1 MVFFTRHIA
10 ALLGVVL
17 VYSFFSKSVLAQNEA
32 DVFRYS
38 KRNQLGSVRTMGLS
52 GAYGALGADL
62 ASSGINPA
70 GIGMYRRSDA
80 GGTFGIYT
88 NRVESS
94 LDNNLNTTNANGT
107 FANVGVTLTI
117 PSINPNAPF
126 FSFTF
131 YHQTS
136 AVYDERYNIEDLEM
150 SNSILESL
158 LANVQNEVH
167 YSLLD
172 DFDNNYF
179 YESLAWYNFL
189 LDTIPGENNEYF
201 LPFVTDSLNPVQV
214 SYIRQ
219 GEGNMSDNNFS
230 VAYTAEGVFSMGA
243 TITSSTITYQ
253 QNNIHTEYPQDFE
266 SETEYFEYIESYTT
280 TGDGLNLKIGV
291 IGHVKNLKLGFAWH
305 SPTRYNL
312 TDNSSYKMINSSY
325 IHGFVEEPAPDSYF
339 EYIIKT
345 PSRII
350 ASTAL
355 ILGKSVIISNDYE
368 RVNYASGRLENEEFY
383 GADFSGQNQAVEN
396 TFTASHQFRQGI
408 EVRINKKF
416 RARLGGTFATT
427 PYSENAKVVSDEYSL
442 GYSFGGEFR
451 NDKLY
456 AGFAFTRTRSEND
469 QYLISPQIQG
479 EPITQARASSLLVLG
494 GGLRF

>member
-1 MVFFTRHIA
+1 MITFKRHIA

-17 VYSFFSKSVLAQNEA
+17 AYSFFSTSALAQNES

-70 GIGMYRRSDA
+70 GLGIYRRSDA
-80 GGTFGIYT
+80 GGTLGIYT

-94 LDNNLNTTNANGT
+94 LDDNLNSTNANGT
-107 FANVGVTLTI
+107 FLNAGVTLTI
-117 PSINPNAPF
+117 PSVNPSAPF

-136 AVYDERYNIEDLEM
+136 AVYDERYNIEGVEM
-150 SNSILESL
+150 PNSILESL
-158 LANVQNEVH
+158 LVNVQGVD
-167 YSLLD
+167 YSFLD
-172 DFDNNYF
+172 HFDNNYF
-179 YESLAWYNFL
+179 YESLAWHAYL
-189 LDTIPGENNEYF
+189 LDTINNSTNQYATPF
-201 LPFVTDSLNPVQV
+201 NSQLPVDV
-214 SYIRQ
+214 SYTRQ
-219 GEGNMSDNNFS
+219 GEGYMSDNNFS
-230 VAYTAEGVFSMGA
+230 AAYTAEGVFSVGA
-243 TITSSTITYQ
+243 TITSSSIYYQ
-253 QNNIHTEYPQDFE
+253 QNNIRTEIPTDLN
-266 SETEYFEYIESYTT
+266 SDIEYFEFNESFTT

-291 IGHVKNLKLGFAWH
+291 IGHINQLKLGFAWH
-305 SPTRYNL
+305 SPTRYLL
-312 TDNSSYKMINSSY
+312 TDISSYSMINHWKSGGINDAY
-325 IHGFVEEPAPDSYF
+325 AQDSYF

-350 ASTAL
+350 ASSAL
-355 ILGKSVIISNDYE
+355 ILGKRVIISNDYE

-383 GADFSGQNQAVEN
+383 VADFSGQNQAVEN

-408 EVRINKKF
+408 EVRISKKF
-416 RARLGGTFATT
+416 RARLGGTFTTT
-427 PYSENAKVVSDEYSL
+427 PYSENAEVASDEYSW

-451 NDKLY
+451 NDKFY
-456 AGFAFTRTRSEND
+456 AGFAFTSTRSEND

-479 EPITQARASSLLVLG
+479 EPITQARVSSLFVLG